1 MRLPY
6 RHISMLFSSGRS
18 LAVVLLL
25 GLALAASVSRAG
37 EPRLS
42 AYLVGLPLGQ
52 SPALL
57 ELTAEQEDQILNAW
71 RESTAATVEL
81 RKKRPPL
88 SAEDRRAIQEAGK
101 QYAARREEILT
112 DQQKA
117 LRKVIGDAVAAAQRE
132 VAQQEKDTPL
142 PVEKDEI
149 KAQARERIKKL
160 KAMIPYKVDEAV
172 RNYWDTLPAKP
183 KPDPAPVAPAPHE
196 KEAR

>member
-6 RHISMLFSSGRS
+6 RHISVSFSSGRS

-183 KPDPAPVAPAPHE
+183 KPDPAPVAPAPQE